1 MNSKEWIKEL
11 YREREY
17 LLADKVNNKG
27 SDWSESIKHYD
38 NIGKALLEI
47 SKDLEMLEILKKWI
61 VVNETNDDLFPYEI
75 KVKNGYLSNKSCL
88 VLIEEDYKK
97 IKEWLNQWHE

>member
-27 SDWSESIKHYD
+27 SDWYESIKHYD

-47 SKDLEMLEILKKWI
+47 SKDLEILEILKKHI
-61 VVNETNDDLFPYEI
+61 EI
-75 KVKNGYLSNKSCL
+75 NGYTYDEKDQKCIDMLIPESNQCFK
-88 VLIEEDYKK
+88 E
-97 IKEWLNQWHE
+97 IKEWLGR

>member
-1 MNSKEWIKEL
+1 MNSKERIKEL

-47 SKDLEMLEILKKWI
+47 SKDLEVLKILKEHVAINKCIYDDTKMSNCIEI
-61 VVNETNDDLFPYEI
+61 VILEGDINY
-75 KVKNGYLSNKSCL
+75 S
-88 VLIEEDYKK
+88 K
-97 IKEWLNQWHE
+97 ITEWLER

>member
-27 SDWSESIKHYD
+27 SDWSENIKHYD

-47 SKDLEMLEILKKWI
+47 SKDLYMLEILKKHI
-61 VVNETNDDLFPYEI
+61 EI
-75 KVKNGYLSNKSCL
+75 NGYTYDEKDQKCIDM
-88 VLIEEDYKK
+88 LIPESDKDYRV
-97 IKEWLNQWHE
+97 IKEWLER

>member
-38 NIGKALLEI
+38 NIGKALLKI
-47 SKDLEMLEILKKWI
+47 SKDLYMLEILKKHI
-61 VVNETNDDLFPYEI
+61 EI
-75 KVKNGYLSNKSCL
+75 NGYTYDEKDQKCIDM
-88 VLIEEDYKK
+88 LIPESDKDYRV
-97 IKEWLNQWHE
+97 IKEWLER

>member
-27 SDWSESIKHYD
+27 SGWSESIKHYD

-47 SKDLEMLEILKKWI
+47 SKDLDILEILKKHI
-61 VVNETNDDLFPYEI
+61 EINEYTYDEKDQNCIDMLIPE
-75 KVKNGYLSNKSCL
+75 SNKNYS
-88 VLIEEDYKK
+88 K
-97 IKEWLNQWHE
+97 IKEWLEDESR